1 MMNKLMIH
9 YLEGDLIV
17 ALFFCIR
24 NTYIKYFIRI
34 IFCHKLDMRGIRVTL
49 TKC

>member
-1 MMNKLMIH
+1 MMNKLIIH

-34 IFCHKLDMRGIRVTL
+34 IFCVSVKYLLV
-49 TKC
+49 KKENKK